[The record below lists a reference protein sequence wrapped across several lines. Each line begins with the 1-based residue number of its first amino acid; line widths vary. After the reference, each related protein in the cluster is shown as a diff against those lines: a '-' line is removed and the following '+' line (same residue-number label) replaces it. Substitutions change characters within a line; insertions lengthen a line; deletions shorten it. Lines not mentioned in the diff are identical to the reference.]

1 MRRLSMSL
9 EKVSLEEAIKL
20 GFGQPSIVLSSRKP
34 ADSRALPKKE
44 TKDLKSLLMNPE
56 NEEQKKTSNK

>member
-1 MRRLSMSL
+1 MSL

-34 ADSRALPKKE
+34 VGSKPLPTQE
-44 TKDLKSLLMNPE
+44 TKNLKNSLKNQE
-56 NEEQKKTSNK
+56 NEEAKKTKNQ